1 MKKNIN
7 KRVFINSGKETKRT
21 STNFFI
27 AGIRFTDLKGLR
39 TLKTRN
45 ALSEGILENPI
56 LEIIKSK
63 LLIQTIKKSKIFQ

>member
-39 TLKTRN
+39 TLKTLK
-45 ALSEGILENPI
+45 ALSEGIFETPI
-56 LEIIKSK
+56 FEVIKSK
-63 LLIQTIKKSKIFQ
+63 RLIITIKKSKKFQ